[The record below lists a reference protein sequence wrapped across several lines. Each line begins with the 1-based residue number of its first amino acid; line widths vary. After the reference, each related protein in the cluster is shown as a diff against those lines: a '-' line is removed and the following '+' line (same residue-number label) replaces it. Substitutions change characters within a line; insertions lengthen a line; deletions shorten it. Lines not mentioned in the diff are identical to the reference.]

1 MPPKTNRPTRS
12 ATAPK
17 PSAKD
22 KRRQELVRLQR
33 AGDKARA
40 AFEYSEAN
48 QHYDAALAIGLS
60 SKGLLNPAQE
70 FDLRDSRAF
79 CLRRLGRVGGGA
91 GGLKGMGGPGK
102 A

>member
-48 QHYDAALAIGLS
+48 QHYER
-60 SKGLLNPAQE
+60 AQE
-70 FDLRDSRAF
+70 FLRQGNWSGYGEEIRQLGEILKRLAAGQSAVSRTRKSAPS
-79 CLRRLGRVGGGA
+79 VQ
-91 GGLKGMGGPGK
+91 
-102 A
+102 

>member
-1 MPPKTNRPTRS
+1 MPPKTIRPTRS

-48 QHYDAALAIGLS
+48 QHYDAALATGLS

-79 CLRRLGRVGGGA
+79 CLRRLGRLEAESGGLEGVGGLA
-91 GGLKGMGGPGK
+91 R